1 MMPNTVI
8 YLSEGGSVD
17 DAAAADAGGEA
28 ERGVQEAV
36 VSMAQWLWQIIHL
49 ITNEEHKKMVLQNNV
64 HFFQY

>member
-1 MMPNTVI
+1 M
-8 YLSEGGSVD
+8 D

-49 ITNEEHKKMVLQNNV
+49 ITNEEHKKMVRQNNV